1 MSLLVGVRI
10 GARWHQH
17 VLIVIGGDHVVQDMV
32 AVQGHFL
39 RCAIAYG
46 GREVVL
52 DYTVGSR

>member
-1 MSLLVGVRI
+1 VRI